1 MNRSGGRRQRG
12 SREAVALL
20 GALAGILVG
29 ILLTGPACLVAQDV
43 PSRWGAAVVGGVHG
57 TDPELHL
64 FGGLEARARVTG
76 RIGVTGLALRGS
88 GRSYTSTLLATGPS
102 LRFALGADAGGRG
115 PALEAWAGPAW
126 YGEAL
131 EAPGLMGGAPGS
143 GTSGTARSGLA
154 GLAGA
159 ALRIPVWKG
168 SVSAGLVHWR
178 GSVSADG
185 FAAPGT
191 FSGTRFLLGAGR

>member
-1 MNRSGGRRQRG
+1 MRRRG
-12 SREAVALL
+12 VLPGLFPGFLPGLL
-20 GALAGILVG
+20 LAG
-29 ILLTGPACLVAQDV
+29 LLAQPSSLVAQDL
-43 PSRWGAAVVGGVHG
+43 PPRWGAAVVGGVHG

-76 RIGVTGLALRGS
+76 RVGVTGLAVRGS
-88 GRSYTSTLLATGPS
+88 GRSYTSTLLAAGPS
-102 LRFALGADAGGRG
+102 LRFPFGADARGRG
-115 PALEAWAGPAW
+115 PALEVWAGPAW

-131 EAPGLMGGAPGS
+131 EAPGLVGGAPGS
-143 GTSGTARSGLA
+143 GTSGITRSGLA
-154 GLAGA
+154 ALAGA
-159 ALRIPVWKG
+159 ALRIPIWKG